1 MVQRLHRF
9 VHGPVP
15 LGISYHHGPVNY
27 IGGQAVATIDLLNEP
42 SATITTCPSPEISP
56 KNLRITKEYVIL
68 SINAKNTRNLDN
80 VKKYV
85 YPVDQRNDASTR
97 IAFRSSGKM
106 FENLFKTPMDVIK
119 HLNDIISSQ

>member
-56 KNLRITKEYVIL
+56 KNLRITKEYVVNYNRSRRYNKTIK
-68 SINAKNTRNLDN
+68 SIITVSKWT
-80 VKKYV
+80 
-85 YPVDQRNDASTR
+85 T
-97 IAFRSSGKM
+97 
-106 FENLFKTPMDVIK
+106 TT
-119 HLNDIISSQ
+119 